1 MCGSARLDENCWCS
15 HMPHVQFVGNKNQDC
30 FCPKCLREAIPK
42 LQCAITMAGG
52 VFPEARE
59 ADVTRPNSLVE
70 GEDYYLEG
78 EALVFT
84 ALYHRR
90 RGYCCE
96 NDCRHCPYRDVPTS

>member
-1 MCGSARLDENCWCS
+1 MCGSERVDEGCWCAEL
-15 HMPHVQFVGNKNQDC
+15 PHVPLVAGKNQDC
-30 FCPKCLREAIPK
+30 FCPKCLREAIRT
-42 LQCAITMAGG
+42 LECTDSSAAG
-52 VFPEARE
+52 VFPTVIEAGLS
-59 ADVTRPNSLVE
+59 PNLLVE

-96 NDCRHCPYRDVPTS
+96 NDCRHCPYRTS

>member
-1 MCGSARLDENCWCS
+1 MCGSERLDENCWCS
-15 HMPHVQFVGNKNQDC
+15 HLPHVQFVGNKNQDC

-42 LQCAITMAGG
+42 LRCATTTAG
-52 VFPEARE
+52 VFPEVNE
-59 ADVTRPNSLVE
+59 GHVTPSNSLVE

-96 NDCRHCPYRDVPTS
+96 NDCRHCPYRKS